1 VGAVA
6 TRAAKEAAAWVGV
19 PDLRT
24 AGAAVQAVA
33 AAVGGARGR
42 VGGGGGGGG
51 RGVGGGGGGGGA
63 GGVGGE
69 VLVETPEEGAVE
81 ISGRD
86 LVSPSR
92 PP

>member
-1 VGAVA
+1 VEIRDSMAV
-6 TRAAKEAAAWVGV
+6 EAWVGV

-42 VGGGGGGGG
+42 VG
-51 RGVGGGGGGGGA
+51 RVG
-63 GGVGGE
+63 

>member
-1 VGAVA
+1 MGAVA

-42 VGGGGGGGG
+42 VG
-51 RGVGGGGGGGGA
+51 RVG
-63 GGVGGE
+63 

>member
-33 AAVGGARGR
+33 A
-42 VGGGGGGGG
+42 
-51 RGVGGGGGGGGA
+51 GGGGA
-63 GGVGGE
+63 